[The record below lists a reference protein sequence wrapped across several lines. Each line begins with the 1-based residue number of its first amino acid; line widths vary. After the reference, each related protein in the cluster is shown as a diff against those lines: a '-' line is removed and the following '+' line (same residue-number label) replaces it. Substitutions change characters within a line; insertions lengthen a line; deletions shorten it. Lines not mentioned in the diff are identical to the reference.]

1 MRKYLSKDD
10 VHLTN
15 DGTFAFATNMVFS
28 YRNVIIKHW
37 KYADLSKLIYSI
49 ISKICDKLN
58 SEISLPKVRRK
69 LSQMF

>member
-15 DGTFAFATNMVFS
+15 DGTFVFATNKVFS

-37 KYADLSKLIYSI
+37 K
-49 ISKICDKLN
+49 
-58 SEISLPKVRRK
+58 
-69 LSQMF
+69 